1 MRLEAQGDEAR
12 MPRQMR
18 ASLWDYSYNG
28 KISPVLFVVRKIPR
42 RVLKRIIARRN
53 ILHGSAGQAKII
65 YQKLVCSGNNYVL
78 V

>member
-28 KISPVLFVVRKIPR
+28 KISPFSLLLEKSLAAFSKE
-42 RVLKRIIARRN
+42 L
-53 ILHGSAGQAKII
+53 
-65 YQKLVCSGNNYVL
+65 
-78 V
+78 